1 MAFGTTNPTDTPA
14 EAPAD
19 PAPDAAAPADTPA
32 PAATAPSFALGDVVK
47 LPAEDNAEEGAQ
59 RPVGLVVGIQ
69 AAEGDAPAIYDV
81 AELPPA
87 SGRFFGDSLEKV

>member
-47 LPAEDNAEEGAQ
+47 LPAEGEDAE

-69 AAEGDAPAIYDV
+69 AAEGDTPAIYDV